1 MAKRV
6 VILGLVS
13 GGVDS
18 TTAALHAK
26 HEYCGEGVE
35 CYAYA
40 LTLSYGQ
47 RHSREI
53 ESARRFAERYGFKHL
68 VVEIRGLSGSE
79 VIGLGVSALTDKSIE
94 VPETLEPGK
103 VPVTYVPQRN
113 LVLLAHAAS
122 ILEML
127 LVAHDAELGVL
138 SVGFHRSDWSMDE
151 PVYPDTR
158 REFVDALELAV
169 NLGSG
174 RVFEGKSLVRIH
186 APFVDKPKW
195 FIIRWGVEHG
205 MDYSLT
211 WSCYRG
217 GEKPCGRCPAC
228 KSRLRAFMA
237 AGVEDPL
244 TPLYETLPD
253 WYKEWLE
260 NRERCSKGD
269 RSACKVAEELSARE
283 RRR

>member
-1 MAKRV
+1 MPRRV
-6 VILGLVS
+6 VLLGLVS

-18 TTAALHAK
+18 TTAALHARL
-26 HEYCGEGVE
+26 EYCAGGVE
-35 CYAYA
+35 CHPYA
-40 LTLSYGQ
+40 LTIIYGQ
-47 RHSREI
+47 RHVREV
-53 ESARRFAERYGFKHL
+53 EAARRFAERYGFRHIVL
-68 VVEIRGLSGSE
+68 EVPALSAE
-79 VIGLGVSALTDKSIE
+79 RIIGARVSALTDSVE
-94 VPETLEPGK
+94 VPERLEPGK

-113 LVLLAHAAS
+113 LVLLAYSAA

-127 LVAHDAELGVL
+127 MRMHDADLGVM
-138 SVGFHRSDWSMDE
+138 SVGFHRGDWERGE

-158 REFVDALELAV
+158 REFVDAVELAA

-174 RVFEGKSLVRIH
+174 LVFEGRAVVRIH

-195 FIIRWGVEHG
+195 AIVEWGVRHG

-217 GEKPCGRCPAC
+217 GERPCGRCPAC
-228 KSRLRAFMA
+228 HSRLRAFMA

-253 WYKEWLE
+253 WYREWLE
-260 NRERCSKGD
+260 ARRACERGDEEACRRAREMS
-269 RSACKVAEELSARE
+269 ERE
-283 RRR
+283 RRP